1 MLIITMEDSSI
12 TRCMKYGVDLS
23 DKKTWKAAANCK
35 SYKAKDIDKT
45 SQRAR
50 VYLSPR

>member
-1 MLIITMEDSSI
+1 MLTITMEDSSI
-12 TRCMKYGVDLS
+12 IRCMKYGYNLS
-23 DKKTWKAAANCK
+23 DKKTWKTAANCK
-35 SYKAKDIDKT
+35 SYTAKVIDKT